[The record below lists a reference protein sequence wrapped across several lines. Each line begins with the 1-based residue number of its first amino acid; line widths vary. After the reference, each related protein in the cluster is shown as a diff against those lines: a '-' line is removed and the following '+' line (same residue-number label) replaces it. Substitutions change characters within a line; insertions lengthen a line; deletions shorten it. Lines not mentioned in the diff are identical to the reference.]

1 MSTKIKICGI
11 RRPEDCAYINEAVPD
26 YAGFIF
32 WDKSFR
38 YVDASRA
45 LQLRA
50 LIDERIST
58 VGVFVDE
65 TPEHIAGIVRSGA
78 ISIVQLHGYE
88 DSAYIRSLREMLP
101 ADTLVWKAYKVRST
115 EDIREAFASEA
126 DEILLD
132 NGYGTGICFDHSL
145 LSEYTDG
152 AAAAGIDNHGRNAD
166 PEYVVEIDHGS
177 AETVSERGAELQNNE
192 AVPQRADGVIA
203 VNQTKSEK
211 HRNFILAGGL
221 TPENIPDAIARFA
234 PYMIDISSG
243 VETDKLKD
251 RDKILRAVQAC
262 RES

>member
-11 RRPEDCAYINEAVPD
+11 RRPEDCAYINEALPD

-38 YVDASRA
+38 YVDASMA
-45 LQLRA
+45 CKLRA
-50 LIDERIST
+50 LIDGHIST

-78 ISIVQLHGYE
+78 ISIVQLHGHE
-88 DSAYIRSLREMLP
+88 DRAYIRSLREMLP

-132 NGYGTGICFDHSL
+132 NGYGTGRCFDHSL

-152 AAAAGIDNHGRNAD
+152 AAAAGSDNCG
-166 PEYVVEIDHGS
+166 
-177 AETVSERGAELQNNE
+177 
-192 AVPQRADGVIA
+192 
-203 VNQTKSEK
+203 